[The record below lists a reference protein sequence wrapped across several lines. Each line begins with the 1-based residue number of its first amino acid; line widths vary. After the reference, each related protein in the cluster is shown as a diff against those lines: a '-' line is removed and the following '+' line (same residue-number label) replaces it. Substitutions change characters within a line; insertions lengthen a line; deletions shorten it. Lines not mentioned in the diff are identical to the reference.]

1 MRSSTSTL
9 PADDG
14 TSLFVRTWLPD
25 GEPKAVVQLAHG
37 MAEHS
42 GRYERLAQDLTDAG
56 YAVWIHDHRGH
67 GDTAATPEDEGYFC
81 DDDGWGAAVA
91 DMRTVTT
98 AAREAHP
105 GLPLFLMGHS
115 MGSLL
120 GRDYVT
126 RYGHDLAGAVFSGTG
141 GDQGLLG
148 KVGQLVATVEGRVR
162 GRRHTSRLMNA
173 LTFGDFNKSFKPA
186 RTDFDWLSRDPE
198 QVDRY
203 VADPRC
209 GQVFS
214 SGFFADLLRGVNSLP
229 GLVSRVPK
237 DLPVYFFSGDRD
249 PVGGN
254 GEGVKGVA
262 DAFRRAGVA
271 DVTCRLYPGGRHEM
285 LNETNRDEV
294 VADLLAWLDAHL
306 PAAGPQGSAA

>member
-1 MRSSTSTL
+1 MRSSTTTL
-9 PADDG
+9 SAHDE
-14 TSLFVRTWLPD
+14 TALFVRTWLPD
-25 GEPKAVVQLAHG
+25 DDPKGIVQIAHG

-42 GRYERLAQDLTDAG
+42 ARYEQVAQDLTDAG

-67 GDTAATPEDEGYFC
+67 GETAATPEDEGYLA
-81 DDDGWGAAVA
+81 DGDGWGTAVE
-91 DMRTVTT
+91 DIRTVTT
-98 AAREAHP
+98 AARDAHP
-105 GLPLFLMGHS
+105 GLPLFFMGHS

-148 KVGQLVATVEGRVR
+148 KVGQVLATVEGKIR

-173 LTFGDFNKSFKPA
+173 LTFGDFNRSFKPA
-186 RTDFDWLSRDPE
+186 RTDFDWLSRDTE

-203 VADPRC
+203 LADPWC

-214 SGFFADLLRGVNSLP
+214 SGFFADLLSGVNSLP
-229 GLVSRVPK
+229 GLADRVPK

-254 GEGVKGVA
+254 GKGVQEVA
-262 DAFRRAGVA
+262 DAFEAAGVA
-271 DVTCRLYPGGRHEM
+271 DITCRLYPEGRHEM
-285 LNETNRDEV
+285 LNEINRDEV
-294 VADLLAWLDAHL
+294 VADLVGWLDAHL
-306 PAAGPQGSAA
+306 PGDG